1 MDKPFAG
8 PQELQ
13 SFSFGYARMDLI
25 ALVLTA
31 PLLLAPGLFPLP
43 LSGLALALLI
53 APYVVRLALE
63 RPPAR
68 PTAAN
73 FPVALLA
80 LVFLPLAFLM
90 TPASWTVTWE
100 RVTTLAWSIALF
112 FCIAN
117 WPQPGRQ
124 ARFRTRINGPTRIYL
139 ALGGVAAVLGLL
151 GMRSVDKLFSLSPA
165 GLLADYMGWENGLA
179 TNEIAGVLTLFL
191 PFAAALTVGCLM
203 TQRRRQTLI
212 LLPLTLFMAV
222 TLVLSQSRTGL
233 VAAAVGVALVPAVSG
248 LPSRRWVAAG
258 LIAAGL
264 AAVLIGLTPVADW
277 FVFAGANSWDSV
289 LGPRLGIW
297 QQAADA
303 IRDHPVWGMGLGVFG
318 GLARFVYPL
327 TAPEN
332 GPVLEDAHNLYLQTA
347 LDFGVAGLIV
357 FLVLALI
364 IFISAVRLVRDRPPR
379 TLGRLWATGLL
390 GALVAHALYSITDAV
405 ALGTLAGVPLWFLF
419 GLVMGATG
427 RRLQPVWSTPARLLF
442 VGALLLVTVL
452 SAFSLRANR
461 AGQLAAYALM
471 NPTTN
476 VARLATDIGRL
487 AAGDCRARWYEG
499 LLYHTLGNTPARE
512 AAWSALL
519 DCSNEYVGYMST
531 LAPDDAT
538 LAGRAVA
545 LRPENAAGYFWLASI
560 VAAEAPGDAVSLYR
574 QGLGLAPADGR
585 HWLALGDLLQA
596 SDPSAAREAYLQACL
611 NGDPGANGC
620 LRAGGIAERQGDPR
634 LAIGY
639 YRLSHLDGALEK
651 AAELERQ
658 LGQ

>member
-8 PQELQ
+8 LQELQ
-13 SFSFGYARMDLI
+13 SFSFDHTRMDVSVL
-25 ALVLTA
+25 LLTA
-31 PLLLAPGLFPLP
+31 PFLLAPGLFPLP
-43 LSGLALALLI
+43 LSTLALALLI
-53 APYVVRLALE
+53 TPYMVRLMLGQ
-63 RPPAR
+63 PPAR

-80 LVFLPLAFLM
+80 LGFLPLVFLM
-90 TPASWTVTWE
+90 TLGSWTVTWE

-112 FCIAN
+112 FCVVN

-124 ARFRTRINGPTRIYL
+124 ARFRTRINGPIYIYL
-139 ALGGVAAVLGLL
+139 ALGSVVAVLGML

-191 PFAAALTVGCLM
+191 PFAAALTVGCLI
-203 TQRRRQTLI
+203 TQRRRQALI
-212 LLPLTLFMAV
+212 LLPLTLFMAA
-222 TLVLSQSRTGL
+222 TLTLSQSRTGL
-233 VAAAVGVALVPAVSG
+233 VAAAVGVSLALAVSG
-248 LPSRRWVAAG
+248 LLTRRWVAAG
-258 LIAAGL
+258 LIAVSL
-264 AAVLIGLTPVADW
+264 AAILIGLTPVWDW

-289 LGPRLGIW
+289 FGPRLGIW

-318 GLARFVYPL
+318 GLTRFVYPL

-379 TLGRLWATGLL
+379 TPARFWAAGLL
-390 GALVAHALYSITDAV
+390 GALIAHALYSITDAV

-427 RRLQPVWSTPARLLF
+427 RRLQMEWSIPARLGF
-442 VGALLLVTVL
+442 VGALLLAVTL
-452 SAFSLRANR
+452 SAFSLRTNR

-487 AAGDCRARWYEG
+487 AGGDCRARWYEG

-512 AAWSALL
+512 TAWSALL
-519 DCSNEYVGYMST
+519 DCSNEYVGYMSA
-531 LAPDDAT
+531 LAPNDAT
-538 LAGRAVA
+538 LAERAVA
-545 LRPENAAGYFWLASI
+545 LRPENADGYFWLASVVI
-560 VAAEAPGDAVSLYR
+560 TDAPDDAVSLYR
-574 QGLGLAPADGR
+574 QGLELAPADGR